1 MYEKMSGPDTKKSWE
16 EVLPFLFNLLVENS
30 DRIIDDTSLERILEW
45 LKYVCKT
52 KQQLQKLF
60 QCGTVEFMTTEDVF
74 SNPESSAFFL
84 RLFGLLASEEKVFNI
99 FLSVKDGEFLTGFL
113 DKPKNVENLWVEGIV
128 RNGYFQ
134 ALISLTEHK
143 GGMQW
148 LNNTGLVNCAL
159 DYVSDRSM
167 FVGSSARSFI
177 ATYIIQ
183 QSGLVP
189 LVNCQ
194 ETFHRILDD
203 KNIADVTDR
212 LKLMLSQQYSKF
224 PLSAVAVIEITRTLI
239 CKDST
244 MGQKILQ
251 ESRLLFECLGVI
263 KIGDATACQKIVD
276 VICEMAKN
284 TRRWGLD
291 WGKLLGTE
299 DLEASKVLLDLC
311 VDIFK
316 LGFISLGLELIAGLS
331 CCHKSETLDFP
342 SHWLF
347 VLCGIVELTL
357 ELVSN
362 TSCHNPENV
371 PNGCHVKE
379 EDMLNIGLVDCLLS
393 QDNQQDYQAKI
404 QLQNILAQWIKGD
417 NSTGNSQTKVI
428 CQTMA
433 TAQQLIKQASSR
445 HCSFVLH
452 WVKLSLNY
460 IENFADP
467 TKLASV
473 SLQGNQKVLKACL
486 ELITSFAEVQ
496 SSLGLLES
504 TDSSS
509 VDKLFDELV
518 ASLLCLIENSN
529 SVETVIS
536 LSLKTLGKV
545 LDSAGDEFVKE
556 LFSRR
561 EETSPKRA
569 RFDGGTPG
577 QASPPEISVKEANRA
592 KLAFLMFRRLRDS
605 RWEVR
610 DSTLEFVES
619 LMRLN
624 NDSVH
629 DFLCYQNI
637 PSIVWGT
644 IDDGDSY
651 VRASAIHVIGLL
663 ACQSQLWSSLLKIGR
678 VTEESL
684 LEKLAS
690 VVVKDEEAFP
700 RRNAVDCFTHWIQTR
715 HPMAKKILHTDASSR
730 LNENTPMDTISDDG
744 NYTETIQRSAD
755 AQNMAE
761 FCQVPQHSK
770 IVQSLCHACQDF
782 DWEVKLRGLEFWRAV
797 TGFFSRSNAEKERVN
812 TSETKSFSEESA
824 GHGCEVERA
833 KAEVF
838 DEVCQVLFN
847 MGALDIMIA
856 ALNDCDHLV
865 CEKTLEILGGLQV
878 MSYPGNST
886 EEECIKTVR
895 QLQDRLAKD
904 FDVGNF
910 MNVLRVIDFPALTQ
924 SIEAADSSVRADPVS
939 LIEDILIAASH
950 RDENLLDCY

>member
-60 QCGTVEFMTTEDVF
+60 QCGTVEFMTTEEVF

-84 RLFGLLASEEKVFNI
+84 RLFGLLASEEQVFNI

-331 CCHKSETLDFP
+331 CCHKRIFP
-342 SHWLF
+342 LTGYLYF
-347 VLCGIVELTL
+347 V
-357 ELVSN
+357 
-362 TSCHNPENV
+362 
-371 PNGCHVKE
+371 
-379 EDMLNIGLVDCLLS
+379 
-393 QDNQQDYQAKI
+393 A
-404 QLQNILAQWIKGD
+404 
-417 NSTGNSQTKVI
+417 
-428 CQTMA
+428 
-433 TAQQLIKQASSR
+433 
-445 HCSFVLH
+445 
-452 WVKLSLNY
+452 
-460 IENFADP
+460 
-467 TKLASV
+467 
-473 SLQGNQKVLKACL
+473 
-486 ELITSFAEVQ
+486 
-496 SSLGLLES
+496 
-504 TDSSS
+504 
-509 VDKLFDELV
+509 
-518 ASLLCLIENSN
+518 
-529 SVETVIS
+529 
-536 LSLKTLGKV
+536 
-545 LDSAGDEFVKE
+545 
-556 LFSRR
+556 
-561 EETSPKRA
+561 
-569 RFDGGTPG
+569 
-577 QASPPEISVKEANRA
+577 
-592 KLAFLMFRRLRDS
+592 
-605 RWEVR
+605 
-610 DSTLEFVES
+610 
-619 LMRLN
+619 
-624 NDSVH
+624 
-629 DFLCYQNI
+629 
-637 PSIVWGT
+637 
-644 IDDGDSY
+644 
-651 VRASAIHVIGLL
+651 
-663 ACQSQLWSSLLKIGR
+663 LWS
-678 VTEESL
+678 
-684 LEKLAS
+684 
-690 VVVKDEEAFP
+690 
-700 RRNAVDCFTHWIQTR
+700 
-715 HPMAKKILHTDASSR
+715 
-730 LNENTPMDTISDDG
+730 
-744 NYTETIQRSAD
+744 
-755 AQNMAE
+755 
-761 FCQVPQHSK
+761 
-770 IVQSLCHACQDF
+770 
-782 DWEVKLRGLEFWRAV
+782 
-797 TGFFSRSNAEKERVN
+797 
-812 TSETKSFSEESA
+812 
-824 GHGCEVERA
+824 
-833 KAEVF
+833 
-838 DEVCQVLFN
+838 
-847 MGALDIMIA
+847 
-856 ALNDCDHLV
+856 
-865 CEKTLEILGGLQV
+865 
-878 MSYPGNST
+878 
-886 EEECIKTVR
+886 
-895 QLQDRLAKD
+895 
-904 FDVGNF
+904 
-910 MNVLRVIDFPALTQ
+910 
-924 SIEAADSSVRADPVS
+924 
-939 LIEDILIAASH
+939 
-950 RDENLLDCY
+950 

>member
-1 MYEKMSGPDTKKSWE
+1 MSGLDTKKSWE

-30 DRIIDDTSLERILEW
+30 ERIIDDTSVERILEW
-45 LKYVCKT
+45 LKYVCKS

-60 QCGTVEFMTTEDVF
+60 QCGTVEFMTTEEVF

-99 FLSVKDGEFLTGFL
+99 FLSVKGGEFLTGFL
-113 DKPKNVENLWVEGIV
+113 DKPKNVENLWVEGNV

-134 ALISLTEHK
+134 ALISLTEHE

-148 LNNTGLVNCAL
+148 LNNRGLVNCAL

-167 FVGSSARSFI
+167 FVASSARSFI

-203 KNIADVTDR
+203 KNVADVTDR

-224 PLSAVAVIEITRTLI
+224 PLSAVAVIEITRMLI

-251 ESRLLFECLGVI
+251 ESRLLLECLGVI

-291 WGKLLGTE
+291 WGRLLGTE
-299 DLEASKVLLDLC
+299 DLQASKILLD
-311 VDIFK
+311 
-316 LGFISLGLELIAGLS
+316 
-331 CCHKSETLDFP
+331 LDFP
-342 SHWLF
+342 SHWFF

-362 TSCHNPENV
+362 PSCRNPENV

-379 EDMLNIGLVDCLLS
+379 EDVLNIGLVDCLLS
-393 QDNQQDYQAKI
+393 QDNQQEYHAKI

-433 TAQQLIKQASSR
+433 AAQQLIKQACSR

-452 WVKLSLNY
+452 WVKLSLNF

-473 SLQGNQKVLKACL
+473 SRQGNQKVLKACL

-504 TDSSS
+504 TDPSS
-509 VDKLFDELV
+509 VDNLFDELV

-545 LDSAGDEFVKE
+545 LDSSRDEFVKE

-637 PSIVWGT
+637 PSIVWDT

-663 ACQSQLWSSLLKIGR
+663 VCQSQLWSSLLKIGR

-730 LNENTPMDTISDDG
+730 LNNENTPMDTISDDG

-755 AQNMAE
+755 AQNMGE
-761 FCQVPQHSK
+761 FCRVPQHSK

-782 DWEVKLRGLEFWRAV
+782 DWEVKLRGFEFWKAV

-878 MSYPGNST
+878 MSYPDNSS
-886 EEECIKTVR
+886 EEKCIKTVR

-910 MNVLRVIDFPALTQ
+910 MNVLSVIDFPALTQ